1 MNCLIT
7 QVSQAINN
15 NPSSGSLPLLGAL
28 RYIKTLKPWP
38 LNRVMTEKYLFG
50 SSDTSDLC
58 AFLEPMLAVDQ
69 RERKEVRDMIDHPW
83 LVVKDEEWI
92 GADSW

>member
-1 MNCLIT
+1 
-7 QVSQAINN
+7 
-15 NPSSGSLPLLGAL
+15 
-28 RYIKTLKPWP
+28 
-38 LNRVMTEKYLFG
+38 MTEKYLFG